1 MHFAWETTNICIVV
15 RQWHVRSILG
25 LVVSLLAVTT
35 ICAGYEGLR
44 QAIRR
49 FKTSTHRRAEIVGGK
64 RLDALLGLDRLLT
77 VAPSLPSGRSHARMP
92 SQDTIVDAILY
103 TLERVYAL
111 TIM

>member
-1 MHFAWETTNICIVV
+1 MDATKIGGSGVDDQKIAPVHFAWETTNICIVV

-49 FKTSTHRRAEIVGGK
+49 FKTSTHRTAENVGGK
-64 RLDALLGLDRLLT
+64 RLDALLGLDRIT
-77 VAPSLPSGRSHARMP
+77 DRSP
-92 SQDTIVDAILY
+92 IFAIR
-103 TLERVYAL
+103 TEPC
-111 TIM
+111 